1 MSKKLNDKIRE
12 ILAEAAYEDL
22 GPAVVTPWAM
32 AGPNAASMVKPGQ
45 AKAPTC
51 TNPVTGQRSAD
62 SDNPGAVAPVASA
75 APVEGDEEEDEDEDE
90 KPVAKPEDDEEDEDE
105 EGDEEEVKEAAEE
118 EDDLDKTFTEMLNR
132 LREEEGDE
140 EEKPADAPAA
150 GALGGA
156 APAGPAG
163 AAVPSAPAAPIS
175 PAGTAGAAPVADDED
190 EDGKMEKIAEEEEE
204 EEGEED
210 EKDGKKKK
218 EEPVDTKD
226 DEAAMFAGQQLPESF
241 KQKASAI
248 FRGTIARVVKEE
260 RKRTTAKLVKQLTE
274 AVDILKAKA
283 AKKQKSFEG
292 KLTEQV
298 DMYLNYVV
306 ENWMQENQL
315 AVERG
320 IRNELSED
328 FIRGLKKLF
337 VEHYIEIPEEKV
349 DVLKSMERQVTKL
362 ETKLNEQVQINA
374 KQRQLNQNLKKDG
387 ILRSVCEGLEATR
400 VEKLRTLAEGI
411 EYTNR
416 KEFTKRLTDLRDS
429 YFPKEAKRTVE
440 TKQSITESVVEPV
453 ETEATSTNIDLYART
468 IARSKNR

>member
-22 GPAVVTPWAM
+22 GPAVVTPWAT
-32 AGPNAASMVKPGQ
+32 AGPNAASMVQPGQ
-45 AKAPTC
+45 AKAPVA
-51 TNPVTGQRSAD
+51 TNPVTGQRSLEGT
-62 SDNPGAVAPVASA
+62 GAAAPAAPA
-75 APVEGDEEEDEDEDE
+75 APVEDDEEEEADE
-90 KPVAKPEDDEEDEDE
+90 KPVKKGAKPETDDEE

-140 EEKPADAPAA
+140 EEEKPAEPAA
-150 GALGGA
+150 A
-156 APAGPAG
+156 A
-163 AAVPSAPAAPIS
+163 APAAPMAP
-175 PAGTAGAAPVADDED
+175 PAAAAPVAPEAEED
-190 EDGKMEKIAEEEEE
+190 EDGKMEKVAEDCEEEPEEGEKVVTEEEEEE
-204 EEGEED
+204 EEGEG
-210 EKDGKKKK
+210 KKKKK
-218 EEPVDTKD
+218 EEPVDTKG
-226 DEAAMFAGQQLPESF
+226 DEAAMFAGEQLPESF
-241 KQKASAI
+241 KQKASTI
-248 FRGTIARVVKEE
+248 FRTTIARVVKEE
-260 RKRTTAKLVKQLTE
+260 RKRTTAKYAKQLGE
-274 AVDILKAKA
+274 AVEILKAKA
-283 AKKQKSFEG
+283 AKKQKTFEG

-349 DVLKSMERQVTKL
+349 DVLKSMERQVSKL
-362 ETKLNEQVQINA
+362 ETKLNEQVQFNA
-374 KQRQLNQNLKKDG
+374 KQRQLNQDLKKDG

-429 YFPKEAKRTVE
+429 YFPKDAKKATE

-453 ETEATSTNIDLYART
+453 ETEPTSTNIDLYART